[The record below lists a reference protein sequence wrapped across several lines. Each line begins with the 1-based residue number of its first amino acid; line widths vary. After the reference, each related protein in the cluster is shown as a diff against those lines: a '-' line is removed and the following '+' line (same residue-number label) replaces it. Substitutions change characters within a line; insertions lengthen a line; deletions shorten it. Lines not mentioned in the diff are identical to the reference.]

1 MACSYYTYDCRIKSR
16 RKRHYDNM
24 GHEFIED
31 VGKFLLN
38 KIAARWPSRAVAQFY
53 FIDK

>member
-31 VGKFLLN
+31 VGKFLFVFL
-38 KIAARWPSRAVAQFY
+38 
-53 FIDK
+53 IDIVSF